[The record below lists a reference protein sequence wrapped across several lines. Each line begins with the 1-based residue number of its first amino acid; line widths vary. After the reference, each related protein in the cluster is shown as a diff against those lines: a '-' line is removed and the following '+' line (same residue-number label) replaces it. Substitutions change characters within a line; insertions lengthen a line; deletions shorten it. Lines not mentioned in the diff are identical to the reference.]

1 MTNRRKIIPIAI
13 ISLLGLAVAGWA
25 LGLFSA
31 KNDGQLTLYGNVDIR
46 EVDMAFRISGR
57 IATIPVEEGD
67 TVKPGQVI
75 ATLETA
81 PVQDR
86 VAAASAAVG
95 QAQATLAKAENGNRP
110 QDIAQA
116 RARAEAAKV
125 ARDYAVKDYNRR
137 EPLVASG
144 TISRAA
150 WDQTVANRREA
161 EARLVEAS
169 KALELLEA
177 GTRPEDLAA
186 ARAQLANAQ
195 AQQQSA
201 RTDLGDTKLVAPAD
215 GTILTRAMEPGAI
228 AQPGQA
234 VMIIA
239 MNRPMRVR
247 AYVGEPDLGR
257 VSPGMKVTLKT
268 DGSERT
274 YHGTIGFISARA
286 EFTPKSV
293 ETEDLRTD
301 LVYRLRIVVSDPDDR
316 LRQGQPV
323 TVIVPDAGPAGN

>member
-1 MTNRRKIIPIAI
+1 MTNRRRI
-13 ISLLGLAVAGWA
+13 ISIVIVALLALAFIGWA
-25 LGLFSA
+25 LGLFA
-31 KNDGQLTLYGNVDIR
+31 GKNDGELTLYGNVDIR

-67 TVKPGQVI
+67 TVKPGQLI

-95 QAQATLAKAENGNRP
+95 QAQAALAKAENGNRP

-144 TISRAA
+144 TISRAS
-150 WDQTVANRREA
+150 WDQAVANRREA

-195 AQQQSA
+195 AQRQSA

-215 GTILTRAMEPGAI
+215 GVVLTRAMEPGAI
-228 AQPGQA
+228 AQPGQT
-234 VMIIA
+234 VMTIA
-239 MNRPMRVR
+239 MNRPMRIR

-268 DGSERT
+268 DGNDRV

-323 TVIVPDAGPAGN
+323 TVTVPSTKTDEG